1 MAELNH
7 ATHARSRTRRAMVGP
22 PRGGLVRAIS
32 VAKPRRCEVDHWDVY
47 PSAYDGIKLTI

>member
-1 MAELNH
+1 VAELNH